1 MLHLR
6 TEILVL
12 VLVLFWFWLRL
23 WLSSLQSGRC
33 CESSPEASQYVYL
46 DLMQVWKSNK
56 HVAAA
61 VTRVAFIS
69 PEQAVGSKRLKKR
82 RICRAGKEKSQLS
95 VSLLICLHQSHRD
108 LNGYYLRYDSPKYA
122 KVSGK
127 SQEDKIYN
135 HVSDLIT
142 GYKFFFFFSFF
153 MFLYLCRGL
162 ETSTTSP
169 SLASGEL

>member
-1 MLHLR
+1 M
-6 TEILVL
+6 
-12 VLVLFWFWLRL
+12 
-23 WLSSLQSGRC
+23 
-33 CESSPEASQYVYL
+33 
-46 DLMQVWKSNK
+46 
-56 HVAAA
+56 AAA

-108 LNGYYLRYDSPKYA
+108 LNGYYLRYDSTNYA

-127 SQEDKIYN
+127 SQEDKTYN

-142 GYKFFFFFSFF
+142 GYSKFFFSSLIF
-153 MFLYLCRGL
+153 MFLYQWRGL

-169 SLASGEL
+169 SLANGEL